1 MIKHILNSI
10 ISITLMIL
18 FTQCN
23 SVQISTQDKNN
34 KTDLVTAHNN
44 LPKNESSTYHTF
56 KAAFKGIKYNKCMG
70 RTAMCPIDCGN
81 SGNFATF
88 KILKYEKLEGDG
100 LTRREQLKKY
110 TIKTS
115 DYYKNSFDDPNTKFI
130 DKLKLNDEVDIEV
143 VFIYDTTIP
152 IVRTIEKIIS
162 IKKSH

>member
-1 MIKHILNSI
+1 MIKYILNSI
-10 ISITLMIL
+10 ISITLIIL

-23 SVQISTQDKNN
+23 SVQITTQDKNN

-44 LPKNESSTYHTF
+44 LPKNEFSTYHKF
-56 KAAFKGIKYNKCMG
+56 KAVFKGIDYNKCKG

-88 KILKYEKLEGDG
+88 KKLKYEKLEGDG

-115 DYYKNSFDDPNTKFI
+115 DYYKDSFNDPNIKFI
-130 DKLKLNDEVDIEV
+130 DKLKLNDVVDIEV

-152 IVRTIEKIIS
+152 VVRTIEKVIS

>member
-1 MIKHILNSI
+1 ML
-10 ISITLMIL
+10 L

-23 SVQISTQDKNN
+23 SVQINTQDKNN
-34 KTDLVTAHNN
+34 KTALVTPNNN
-44 LPKNESSTYHTF
+44 LPKNEFSTYHTF
-56 KAAFKGIKYNKCMG
+56 KAVFKGIEYNKCRG
-70 RTAMCPIDCGN
+70 RTAMCPIDCGS

-115 DYYKNSFDDPNTKFI
+115 DYHKNSINDPNTKFI
-130 DKLKLNDEVDIEV
+130 NKLKRNDEVDIEV

-152 IVRTIEKIIS
+152 VIRTIEKVIS
-162 IKKSH
+162 IKKSR

>member
-1 MIKHILNSI
+1 MMKYILNLI

-23 SVQISTQDKNN
+23 SVQINTKHKNN
-34 KTDLVTAHNN
+34 KIDLVTTNNN
-44 LPKNESSTYHTF
+44 LPKNEFSTYHTF
-56 KAAFKGIKYNKCMG
+56 KAVFKGIEYNKCMG
-70 RTAMCPIDCGN
+70 RTAMCPIDCGS

-100 LTRREQLKKY
+100 LTRREKLKKY

-115 DYYKNSFDDPNTKFI
+115 DYYKNSFNDPNIKFI
-130 DKLKLNDEVDIEV
+130 DKLKRNDKVDIEV
-143 VFIYDTTIP
+143 VFTYDNTTSV
-152 IVRTIEKIIS
+152 VRTIEKVIS

>member
-1 MIKHILNSI
+1 MIKYILNSI
-10 ISITLMIL
+10 ISITLIIL

-23 SVQISTQDKNN
+23 SVQITTQDKNN

-44 LPKNESSTYHTF
+44 LLKNEFSTYHKF
-56 KAAFKGIKYNKCMG
+56 KAVFKGIDYNKCKG

-88 KILKYEKLEGDG
+88 KKLKYEKLEGDG
-100 LTRREQLKKY
+100 LARREQLKKY

-115 DYYKNSFDDPNTKFI
+115 NYYKDSFDDPNTKFI
-130 DKLKLNDEVDIEV
+130 DKLKLNDVVDIEV

-152 IVRTIEKIIS
+152 VVRSIEKVIS

>member
-1 MIKHILNSI
+1 
-10 ISITLMIL
+10 MIL

-23 SVQISTQDKNN
+23 SVQINTKHKNN
-34 KTDLVTAHNN
+34 KIDLVTTNNN
-44 LPKNESSTYHTF
+44 LPKNEFSTYHTF
-56 KAAFKGIKYNKCMG
+56 KAVFKGIEYNKCMG
-70 RTAMCPIDCGN
+70 RTAMCPIDCGS

-115 DYYKNSFDDPNTKFI
+115 DYYKNSFNDPNIKFI
-130 DKLKLNDEVDIEV
+130 DKLKRNDKVDIEV
-143 VFIYDTTIP
+143 VFTYDNTTSV
-152 IVRTIEKIIS
+152 VRTIEKVIS

>member
-1 MIKHILNSI
+1 MIKYILNSI
-10 ISITLMIL
+10 ISITLIIL

-23 SVQISTQDKNN
+23 SVQITTQDKNN

-44 LPKNESSTYHTF
+44 LLKNEFSTYHKF
-56 KAAFKGIKYNKCMG
+56 KAVFKGIDYNKCKG

-88 KILKYEKLEGDG
+88 KKLKYEKLEGDG
-100 LTRREQLKKY
+100 LARREQLKKY

-115 DYYKNSFDDPNTKFI
+115 NYYKDSFDDPNTKFI
-130 DKLKLNDEVDIEV
+130 DKLKINDVVDIEV

-152 IVRTIEKIIS
+152 VVRSIEKVIS